1 MTPSAEERA
10 RQAVEAYM
18 KGIDVPIKAFIREYQ
33 ISYQRFETELKN
45 TIMAKKKTELL
56 KTLSDGLSLAV
67 DRQEC
72 QELYNLILSF
82 DTDRLY
88 PTSRHRFTCQ
98 MFKQMAA
105 ENLSKVAKKLYMKNF
120 AGSKVFRI
128 TFTKGEAAAL
138 CYICSISMEL
148 GNTQVPI
155 HILSKYIFLQSHLQ

>member
-1 MTPSAEERA
+1 MTTDERA
-10 RQAVEAYM
+10 QKAVEEYL
-18 KGIDVPIKAFIREYQ
+18 KGTDLPIKKFIIPYQ
-33 ISYQRFETELKN
+33 ITYRKFDEHLKK

-56 KTLSDGLSLAV
+56 KTLTDGLSLAV

-88 PTSRHRFTCQ
+88 PTSKHRFTCQ
-98 MFKQMAA
+98 MFKQMAH
-105 ENLSKVAKKLYMKNF
+105 ENLSKVAKKLYLKNF
-120 AGSKVFRI
+120 AGAKVFRI

-138 CYICSISMEL
+138 CYICSIAMEL
-148 GNTQVPI
+148 NNTQVPL